1 MSFNYSNN
9 MGRNPMHNMMP
20 LMNNLANAAGGGAAG
35 NSIMSQIAAVMSAA
49 ASTNNLSSN
58 MGPQAS
64 TPITSVN
71 TTAAPPPIPR
81 PVAPPPPTF
90 NDAPLEFT
98 RRNQMSGATSQAPP
112 SKSSYSFQSR
122 DTINNTSKNNQM
134 GAGPMDLENEN
145 ENTTTN
151 FSDLRRFLS
160 GGPLN
165 SRETQKSST
174 SDQQPSTGAAATS
187 AVTSVTGGT
196 GVTAESGAQMFLNSM
211 LHQGFMMM
219 QPTMMMDPNIALQ
232 MQQYPMMT
240 DITSNPTTDPNANTQ
255 ISGMMPSTG
264 GQVKE
269 IIQCKSCTL
278 FPPNPSAPAP
288 TIRDRPPGCR
298 TVFVGGLPESITE
311 SIIREIF
318 ESCGEITTLRLSK
331 KNFCHIRF
339 VYEASVDSA
348 IYLSG
353 YRIRILN
360 SEPTNCGR
368 LHVDFA
374 QARDDQYEWECK
386 QRQLQR
392 EQRHRERMERDRMRS
407 VSPPPVVHY
416 TEHEASTL
424 SDKLKNDDTFMKA
437 VQTLIVWLERG
448 DCSKKNANVFYSMIQ
463 STNAHVRRL
472 NTDKTQYEEDLRIA
486 REQYRKQML
495 GMTQQFTQIEKV
507 FSAASHKKVWDHFTK
522 AQRKNIDQWKK
533 LSMEMRSVQI
543 EDDEMEMSD
552 EDRDFRST
560 SSKRCRFDNDNLKEE
575 NDSLRCQLEAFKNEM
590 TLVKSD
596 IKSDT
601 DFRDKQIKV
610 LQETIRNMQTQ
621 LLENKSREKKDA
633 SKIDDLEQKLKEANV
648 KQLLL
653 KTKIVEVSAKHS
665 NHSSKSSEC
674 DEVILKSPT
683 PVIINDDDD
692 VIELKIVENE
702 NEEKKDV
709 DDKAAEL
716 NKVNYNQ
723 EKPKDGESYEEKP
736 ETLELNEARI
746 ISLVSAF
753 LVVHPKGAATHNI
766 CSYLQSIIK
775 NPNLQ
780 SERLNEILQ
789 KYSNLFKNDINE
801 ESDVEPKWS
810 FCGFE

>member
-20 LMNNLANAAGGGAAG
+20 LMNNLANSAGG
-35 NSIMSQIAAVMSAA
+35 NNIISQIAAVMSAA
-49 ASTNNLSSN
+49 ATANNLPSN
-58 MGPQAS
+58 MGPQQTA
-64 TPITSVN
+64 TPITSAN
-71 TTAAPPPIPR
+71 TATAPPVSALGARI
-81 PVAPPPPTF
+81 APPPPTF
-90 NDAPLEFT
+90 NDSPLEFK
-98 RRNQMSGATSQAPP
+98 RLNANTSRGNITGVNP
-112 SKSSYSFQSR
+112 SKPTFPFQSR
-122 DTINNTSKNNQM
+122 ETISSQSKNNQQM

-145 ENTTTN
+145 ENSTSN

-160 GGPLN
+160 GGPL
-165 SRETQKSST
+165 SRDTQKQSN
-174 SDQQPSTGAAATS
+174 SDQTQTAVTTATGGGGAATVGDNS
-187 AVTSVTGGT
+187 
-196 GVTAESGAQMFLNSM
+196 AQMFLNSM
-211 LHQGFMMM
+211 LQQGFMMM
-219 QPTMMMDPNIALQ
+219 QPTMMMDPNMALQ
-232 MQQYPMMT
+232 MQQYPMIP
-240 DITSNPTTDPNANTQ
+240 DISNPPDPA
-255 ISGMMPSTG
+255 STNQMSAIVPASG

-269 IIQCKSCTL
+269 IIHCKSCTL
-278 FPPNPSAPAP
+278 FPPNPTAPAP

-298 TVFVGGLPESITE
+298 TVFVGGLPETITE
-311 SIIREIF
+311 PIIREIF

-360 SEPTNCGR
+360 NEPTNCGR

-374 QARDDQYEWECK
+374 QARDDQYEWECR
-386 QRQLQR
+386 QRQFQR
-392 EQRHRERMERDRMRS
+392 EQRHRERMERDRLRS

-424 SDKLKNDDTFMKA
+424 SDKLKNDETFMKA

-552 EDRDFRST
+552 EDRDFRSS

-575 NDSLRCQLEAFKNEM
+575 NDSLRCQLEALKNEM

-621 LLENKSREKKDA
+621 LLENKSRERKDA
-633 SKIDDLEQKLKEANV
+633 TKIDDLEQKLKEANV

-653 KTKIVEVSAKHS
+653 KTKIVEVSARQS

-674 DEVILKSPT
+674 DEVIEKSSP
-683 PVIINDDDD
+683 IIIKDDIIELEEDDHDEKIKKDLDD
-692 VIELKIVENE
+692 VIEI
-702 NEEKKDV
+702 
-709 DDKAAEL
+709 
-716 NKVNYNQ
+716 KVNCGQ
-723 EKPKDGESYEEKP
+723 EKPKDEKSIEIKSEEIDQD
-736 ETLELNEARI
+736 EARI
-746 ISLVSAF
+746 ISLVSTF
-753 LVVHPKGAATHNI
+753 LVVHPMGATSHNI
-766 CSYLQSIIK
+766 CSYLQNITK
-775 NPNLQ
+775 NSCVQ
-780 SERLNEILQ
+780 SERLNETLQ
-789 KYSNLFKNDINE
+789 KYSNLFRNHTNDT
-801 ESDVEPKWS
+801 DVEPKWS
-810 FCGFE
+810 FCGFIVPENEIKN